1 MVVGL
6 ALMEQNVIQGGC
18 RVLVLGGGLCAL
30 SSFLKQ
36 HFESFNIET
45 VEISQEIIKI
55 AEEMFEMRG
64 NVFK

>member
-18 RVLVLGGGLCAL
+18 RVGGLCAL